1 MKIDPNVTST
11 PNSASSLTGGAQR
24 TAQGDAS
31 TQTAATPAAT
41 PAAPTVATSAAAT
54 STNAAATE
62 TVNISTISTQLRAA
76 GLSGDIDTKK
86 VSEIRN
92 QISNG
97 QLVINSANI
106 ADGILQTARDL
117 VYAPQEEE

>member
-1 MKIDPNVTST
+1 VKIDPNVTST

-31 TQTAATPAAT
+31 TQTAAT

-97 QLVINSANI
+97 QLVINYANI